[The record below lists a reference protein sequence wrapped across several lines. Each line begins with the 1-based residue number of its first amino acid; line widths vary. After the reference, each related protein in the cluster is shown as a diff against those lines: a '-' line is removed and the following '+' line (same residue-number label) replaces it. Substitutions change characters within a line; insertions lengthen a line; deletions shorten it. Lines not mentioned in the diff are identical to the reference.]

1 MPNQLSGQRF
11 FEWRIR
17 FQILAATGT
26 GTAVCI
32 AVTVLMLVNTVER
45 NTEVAGLTTARAVA
59 RQVETVRTFYTAE
72 VVGRAKSARM
82 QIDYDFHSQAATLP
96 LPATLV
102 NELGEELSG
111 SAIQLYS
118 AHPFPNHKTRMLDE
132 FQNAPLHAAA
142 DNPYG
147 EFYKVEVRE
156 GRRTIRLATPD
167 RMRAAC
173 ADCHNSHPESPKTD
187 WKEGDVRGVVE
198 VVIPVDD
205 AQALL
210 GGESWKLIGIIVGSL
225 LTVLCLVVWV
235 LKSTSGR
242 IHSSTGALGCTRLR
256 TGTKSSVG
264 ASVN

>member
-142 DNPYG
+142 DNP
-147 EFYKVEVRE
+147 
-156 GRRTIRLATPD
+156 
-167 RMRAAC
+167 
-173 ADCHNSHPESPKTD
+173 
-187 WKEGDVRGVVE
+187 
-198 VVIPVDD
+198 
-205 AQALL
+205 
-210 GGESWKLIGIIVGSL
+210 
-225 LTVLCLVVWV
+225 TV
-235 LKSTSGR
+235 
-242 IHSSTGALGCTRLR
+242 SSTRWKCERDVAPFGWPHRIECGRLVRIATIPTRNLQR
-256 TGTKSSVG
+256 RIGKKVTCGEWSKLLSRSMTHRPCWEEKVG
-264 ASVN
+264 N